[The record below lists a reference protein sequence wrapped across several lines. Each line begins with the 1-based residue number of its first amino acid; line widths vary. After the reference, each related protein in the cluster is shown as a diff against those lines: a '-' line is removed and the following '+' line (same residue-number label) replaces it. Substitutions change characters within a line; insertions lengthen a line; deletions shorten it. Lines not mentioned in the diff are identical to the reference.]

1 MIKTR
6 NIRLMTL
13 IVLLFVM
20 LCPTQSRASVIEAC
34 HNHAKRECCINH
46 SNYPIIA
53 LCSHE
58 CVAITTNPSLPQSI
72 TPTLRTIQRTNNTLW
87 RTHQYSR
94 ISAAIDSTTSATRYG
109 LYNHKILFVSNV
121 RYHYVCRLRRLII

>member
-6 NIRLMTL
+6 NICFMTL
-13 IVLLFVM
+13 LVMLFVM
-20 LCPTQSRASVIEAC
+20 LCPTHSSASVIEVY
-34 HNHAKRECCINH
+34 HNHAKHECCDNH
-46 SNYPIIA
+46 CNAPIVS

-58 CVAITTNPSLPQSI
+58 SVAIATNSSLPQSI
-72 TPTLRTIQRTNNTLW
+72 TPTLRTIQRTNNHLG

-94 ISAAIDSTTSATRYG
+94 VSAAIDSTTSATRYG

-121 RYHYVCRLRRLII
+121 RYHYICRLRRLII

>member
-6 NIRLMTL
+6 NIRL
-13 IVLLFVM
+13 IVILSMLFVM
-20 LCPTQSRASVIEAC
+20 LCPMQSSAYVIEEY
-34 HNHAKRECCINH
+34 HTHTKQCCDNH
-46 SNYPIIA
+46 SNYPIVT

-58 CVAITTNPSLPQSI
+58 YVAIATNPQLPQTL
-72 TPTLRTIQRTNNTLW
+72 TPALRTIQRTGNTTG
-87 RTHQYSR
+87 RTQEYSR